1 MGKQS
6 KGKKSENLGKG
17 KVTPVQIAFIVDRY
31 LCDNNYSE
39 TRSVFRTEASS
50 LIAKSPIREAPKSL
64 LSLAEILDEYIRLK
78 EQKVILDQEKVRVEQ
93 EKTRVQTLLKG
104 MQSVMNTYNAGG
116 SLAISTAPAVAPKPM
131 LLAPPSHPSNGS
143 AAGLLMHQTPV
154 APPVTTP
161 SNPNMRPG
169 NFCSPITIYP
179 PTTKRKSSKVD
190 ASNAAKRY
198 RCKLP
203 AGRSNMHN
211 RGGGAVSGSDNGL
224 DNQES
229 VQHSLDVQSS
239 PHNMVPNG
247 STVEKCLFNQA
258 SLSVP
263 TNNSGPRTPQR
274 ANSIQ
279 SDNSTPPF
287 EISSSATCSYN
298 NSPPDVN
305 PTCTI
310 FSSKRVIL
318 SPNKACY
325 TVETNHCI
333 SSPAKTSKRE
343 SHVKGRLNFDCSDMP
358 MSFEKPTGDEI
369 SSPESEKEVDLFD
382 IDLTNFDAIGA
393 DFSFTE
399 LLGEFDLHCEELGLP
414 NFDASTA
421 TVSGS
426 SYESA
431 DGNVGVNQFMSE
443 FTSTV
448 TEVLSE
454 KDMNAQGSDPLT
466 AMKSVTKC
474 IRIIS
479 PVKNRGS
486 SEA

>member
-39 TRSVFRTEASS
+39 TRSLFRTEASS

-64 LSLAEILDEYIRLK
+64 LSLAEILDEYILLK

-116 SLAISTAPAVAPKPM
+116 SPTVSAPPAVAPKPM
-131 LLAPPSHPSNGS
+131 LMATPSHPSNGS
-143 AAGLLMHQTPV
+143 AAV
-154 APPVTTP
+154 APVSTP

-169 NFCSPITIYP
+169 NFCSPITVDP
-179 PTTKRKSSKVD
+179 PTTKRKSSKVPVD
-190 ASNAAKRY
+190 GLNAAKRS
-198 RCKLP
+198 CSKLP
-203 AGRSNMHN
+203 AGKSNMHN
-211 RGGGAVSGSDNGL
+211 KGEQAVSGSGDAL
-224 DNQES
+224 DNKKS
-229 VQHSLDVQSS
+229 AQSS
-239 PHNMVPNG
+239 LAVHPSPHDLVPNG
-247 STVEKCLFNQA
+247 STVAKCLFNQP
-258 SLSVP
+258 SFSVP
-263 TNNSGPRTPQR
+263 TNNSGPQTPQR

-279 SDNSTPPF
+279 VSKSTPF
-287 EISSSATCSYN
+287 EISSTATCSY

-310 FSSKRVIL
+310 FSSKRVTL

-343 SHVKGRLNFDCSDMP
+343 SHVKGRLNFDCSDVP
-358 MSFEKPTGDEI
+358 MGLEKPSGDEI
-369 SSPESEKEVDLFD
+369 SSPESEREVDLFD
-382 IDLTNFDAIGA
+382 IDLMNFDAIGA

-399 LLGEFDLHCEELGLP
+399 MLGEFDLHCEELGLP

-431 DGNVGVNQFMSE
+431 DGNVGANQVLSE

-454 KDMNAQGSDPLT
+454 KDMNVQGSDSLT

-486 SEA
+486 SQD

>member
-39 TRSVFRTEASS
+39 TRSLFRTEASS

-64 LSLAEILDEYIRLK
+64 LSLAEILDEYILLK

-104 MQSVMNTYNAGG
+104 MQSVMNTYNAG
-116 SLAISTAPAVAPKPM
+116 SSPTVSAPPAVALKPM
-131 LLAPPSHPSNGS
+131 IMATPSHPSNGS
-143 AAGLLMHQTPV
+143 AVV
-154 APPVTTP
+154 APVSTP

-169 NFCSPITIYP
+169 NFCSPITVDP
-179 PTTKRKSSKVD
+179 PSTKRKSSNVPVNG
-190 ASNAAKRY
+190 SNAAKRS
-198 RCKLP
+198 CSKLP
-203 AGRSNMHN
+203 AGKSNMHN
-211 RGGGAVSGSDNGL
+211 KA
-224 DNQES
+224 
-229 VQHSLDVQSS
+229 
-239 PHNMVPNG
+239 
-247 STVEKCLFNQA
+247 KCLFNQP
-258 SLSVP
+258 SFSVP
-263 TNNSGPRTPQR
+263 TNNSGPQTPQR

-279 SDNSTPPF
+279 GSKSTPF
-287 EISSSATCSYN
+287 ETSSTATCSY

-310 FSSKRVIL
+310 FSSKRVTL
-318 SPNKACY
+318 SPNKSCY

-343 SHVKGRLNFDCSDMP
+343 SHVKGRLNFDCSDVP
-358 MSFEKPTGDEI
+358 MGLEKPSSDEI

-399 LLGEFDLHCEELGLP
+399 MLGEFDLHCEELGLP

-431 DGNVGVNQFMSE
+431 DGNSGGQSSFVRIYINCDR
-443 FTSTV
+443 ST
-448 TEVLSE
+448 
-454 KDMNAQGSDPLT
+454 
-466 AMKSVTKC
+466 
-474 IRIIS
+474 IREGHECARI
-479 PVKNRGS
+479 
-486 SEA
+486 